1 MTHISKTL
9 TKTPRQAESLD
20 AILPAEDARSL
31 SLSEAVAAF
40 HAHAAD
46 ARRTYNGRE
55 RTLFE
60 ADPERID
67 RLIALLVE
75 GNYRETAAQ
84 IVGITGRAVRQW
96 MHKAE
101 EEGDPRY
108 QVIARVIR
116 VAEAVAEARAVQAVR
131 SAAKDPRF
139 WAAEMTYLERRHP
152 NRWGRRQEETSGPQV
167 IVHIGGITASDVK
180 IGVAVATRP
189 AELPAITDG
198 GE

>member
-1 MTHISKTL
+1 
-9 TKTPRQAESLD
+9 
-20 AILPAEDARSL
+20 
-31 SLSEAVAAF
+31 LSEAVAAF
-40 HAHAAD
+40 HAHAAE
-46 ARRTYNGRE
+46 ARRAYNGRE

-60 ADPERID
+60 ADPERVD

-84 IVGITGRAVRQW
+84 IAGITGCAVRQW

-116 VAEAVAEARAVQAVR
+116 VAEAVAEARAVRAVR

-167 IVHIGGITASDVK
+167 IVHVGGLTAANVK
-180 IGVAVATRP
+180 IGVAMATRP
-189 AELPAITDG
+189 AELPVVD
-198 GE
+198 EQ